1 MTLTCHKFDK
11 KLTTLSRCLL
21 LEVKRG
27 HILPLAICLLNW
39 AIFLYNFEDIGRGS
53 CCGLAISV
61 ALDIS
66 DVFVSF
72 VPFCKP
78 ILPFI

>member
-1 MTLTCHKFDK
+1 MTHRGDY
-11 KLTTLSRCLL
+11 LL
-21 LEVKRG
+21 
-27 HILPLAICLLNW
+27 PFAICLLNW